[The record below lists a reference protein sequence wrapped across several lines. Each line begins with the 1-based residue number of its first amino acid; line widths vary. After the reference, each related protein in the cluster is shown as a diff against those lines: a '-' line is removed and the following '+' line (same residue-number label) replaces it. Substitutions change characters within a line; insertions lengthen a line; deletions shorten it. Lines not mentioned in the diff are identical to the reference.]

1 MFTACAPILF
11 PMAADIYHA
20 VEVQLPNGK
29 MQREWFL
36 DRTARCNF
44 HYYKTRRKEH
54 EFKYDKDN
62 FYQLDTTL
70 IGRMPLDVRK
80 SSEGDYFPLSH
91 IVITNI
97 RAGDC
102 NDNAE
107 PYYIEADNNATPTI
121 FEVRTA
127 VPFINPFGQIEYY
140 KIELA
145 RQDLQEL
152 KILVEIED

>member
-1 MFTACAPILF
+1 
-11 PMAADIYHA
+11 MAVDIYYA
-20 VEVQLPNGK
+20 LEIQLPNGK

-54 EFKYDKDN
+54 EFKYDKDK

-70 IGRMPLDVRK
+70 IGRMPVDVRK
-80 SSEGDYFPLSH
+80 SSEGEYFPLSH
-91 IVITNI
+91 ISLTNI

-102 NDNAE
+102 NEGATS
-107 PYYIEADNNATPTI
+107 YYIETDGVQTPTL

-127 VPFINPFGQIEYY
+127 IPFINPFGQIEYY
-140 KIELA
+140 KVELA

-152 KILVEIED
+152 NILVEDED